1 MNEANAQLYEKFT
14 KLQWLLH
21 KHQHRA
27 QTENGPMA
35 DPSRGQGR
43 ILAILKL
50 QDGISTKDLSYLLG
64 IRVSSLNEL
73 LAKMEKGGYIS
84 REPSEADRR
93 VILVKLTE
101 KGKNEPQK
109 KVNSDDVFECFS
121 EDEKITLGE
130 YLDRLIAALAS
141 DLEDEADESERE
153 WWMRGARE
161 RMGDEMFRRFA
172 TGGFMGG
179 AGERPGNF
187 GDRPGNFGERPGNFG
202 NRPGNFDERPK
213 NFGERR
219 GRFGDR
225 PENFGH
231 RPENLN
237 KSTDHFNE

>member
-1 MNEANAQLYEKFT
+1 MNEANTQLYEKFT

-21 KHQHRA
+21 KHQHRTQA
-27 QTENGPMA
+27 ENGPMA

-121 EDEKITLGE
+121 EDEKITLSE
-130 YLDRLIAALAS
+130 YLDRLIAALAA

-172 TGGFMGG
+172 TGAPGGFMGG
-179 AGERPGNF
+179 AGGRPGNF
-187 GDRPGNFGERPGNFG
+187 GDRPGNFGDRPGNFG
-202 NRPGNFDERPK
+202 DRPGNFGDCRS
-213 NFGERR
+213 RL
-219 GRFGDR
+219 GDR
-225 PENFGH
+225 PETFGH
-231 RPENLN
+231 RPENLD
-237 KSTDHFNE
+237 KGTDHFNE

>member
-1 MNEANAQLYEKFT
+1 MNEANTQLYEKFT

-21 KHQHRA
+21 KHQHRT
-27 QTENGPMA
+27 QGENGPMA

-121 EDEKITLGE
+121 EDEKITLSE
-130 YLDRLIAALAS
+130 YLLPRSPQTWKTKPMSLNANGGCGAHGNAWETKCSGGSPQVPQAASWAALAVGLGTS
-141 DLEDEADESERE
+141 VIGPIP
-153 WWMRGARE
+153 W
-161 RMGDEMFRRFA
+161 
-172 TGGFMGG
+172 
-179 AGERPGNF
+179 N
-187 GDRPGNFGERPGNFG
+187 NN
-202 NRPGNFDERPK
+202 
-213 NFGERR
+213 
-219 GRFGDR
+219 
-225 PENFGH
+225 
-231 RPENLN
+231 
-237 KSTDHFNE
+237 